1 MTLAGWIRLALVIA
15 LFAALEVACR
25 TGLIDRLTV
34 IPPSEMIAALWGILA
49 SGSANADIA
58 YTLTNTLVAILCA
71 VLVGFA
77 AGGIIHALPR
87 LRRVLDPLLTSYY
100 AVPIF
105 AFYPLLVLIF
115 GVTATPLIVIGALFG
130 MVSMLTSTL
139 LGFDRIPPVMAK
151 AATVLG
157 LGPLR
162 ALLLIRLPATLPH
175 LITGLKMTVVYCVI
189 AVIAAEFI
197 LSPKGLGFKIAFA
210 YNNFDNRTMYGL
222 LLLLITAV
230 TLVVLLLHHIEQR
243 IHDRWA
249 RR

>member
-1 MTLAGWIRLALVIA
+1 MTLAGSIRLALVIA
-15 LFAALEVACR
+15 LVALLEVACR

-34 IPPSEMIAALWGILA
+34 IPPSEMVAALWGILA

-58 YTLTNTLVAILCA
+58 YTLTNTFVAILCA
-71 VLVGFA
+71 VLSGFA

-139 LGFDRIPPVMAK
+139 LGFDRIPPVMGK
-151 AATVLG
+151 AATVFG

-162 ALLLIRLPATLPH
+162 ALLLIRLPATIPH

-189 AVIAAEFI
+189 AVVAAEFI

-230 TLVVLLLHHIEQR
+230 TLVVLLLHHVEQR
-243 IHDRWA
+243 IHGKWA